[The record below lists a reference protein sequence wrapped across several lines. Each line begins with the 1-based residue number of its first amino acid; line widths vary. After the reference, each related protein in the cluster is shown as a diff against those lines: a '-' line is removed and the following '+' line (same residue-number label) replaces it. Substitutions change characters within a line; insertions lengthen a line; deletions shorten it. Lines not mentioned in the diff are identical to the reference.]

1 MANSLISADVLST
14 AFERYKNTFSK
25 VIINKSCNKNK
36 LETENIFLREFR
48 INCKKQKTTIKK
60 VGVGDLNLGTVGNRK
75 HAYFFVWPK
84 ENVQVWENKKMF
96 CRRLAKKKNILHKIR
111 SSAPPLQDQMDRP
124 QELFL

>member
-25 VIINKSCNKNK
+25 VIINISCNKNK

-60 VGVGDLNLGTVGNRK
+60 SGSVT
-75 HAYFFVWPK
+75 
-84 ENVQVWENKKMF
+84 
-96 CRRLAKKKNILHKIR
+96 
-111 SSAPPLQDQMDRP
+111 
-124 QELFL
+124 